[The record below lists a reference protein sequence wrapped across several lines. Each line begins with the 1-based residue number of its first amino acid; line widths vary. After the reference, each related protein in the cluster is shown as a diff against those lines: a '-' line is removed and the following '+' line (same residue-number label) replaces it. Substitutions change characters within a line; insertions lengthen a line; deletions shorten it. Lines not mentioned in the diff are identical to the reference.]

1 MDLKIEEEREQNIL
15 LIDNQKQFSSR
26 TSFLRRSFEHM
37 RLLIISLIFR
47 GPMTRHKTTMYNA
60 YDSVCRIISTTSST
74 CEGASGVILYVC
86 VGEEERERE
95 IR

>member
-1 MDLKIEEEREQNIL
+1 
-15 LIDNQKQFSSR
+15 
-26 TSFLRRSFEHM
+26 
-37 RLLIISLIFR
+37 
-47 GPMTRHKTTMYNA
+47 MYNNA

-95 IR
+95 RERKEIIPGRKKARERERESIYIYISAICRSDSG